1 MNIEEV
7 RSYAL
12 SLPGVTEDQPFGEDN
27 VTFRV
32 EGKIFL
38 CLWLG
43 EKEASDGLV
52 SMRKQGGGEQ
62 AQMPMEKFAQR
73 VNDEVKEQLKALD
86 E

>member
-43 EKEASDGLV
+43 RE
-52 SMRKQGGGEQ
+52 
-62 AQMPMEKFAQR
+62 
-73 VNDEVKEQLKALD
+73 
-86 E
+86 

>member
-43 EKEASDGLV
+43 REGQDWKGGARFACKYCLPIETRRCAC
-52 SMRKQGGGEQ
+52 SMR
-62 AQMPMEKFAQR
+62 R
-73 VNDEVKEQLKALD
+73 
-86 E
+86 

>member
-43 EKEASDGLV
+43 RGGFLTMAFLNCKIFIFKALRNHGARSDGSVLI
-52 SMRKQGGGEQ
+52 MYGPIAR
-62 AQMPMEKFAQR
+62 
-73 VNDEVKEQLKALD
+73 
-86 E
+86 

>member
-32 EGKIFL
+32 EAKSSCAFGWVKRDKTGRAGHAL
-38 CLWLG
+38 PANCLPS
-43 EKEASDGLV
+43 ETRRCAC
-52 SMRKQGGGEQ
+52 SMR
-62 AQMPMEKFAQR
+62 R
-73 VNDEVKEQLKALD
+73 
-86 E
+86 

>member
-38 CLWLG
+38 WLCLQI
-43 EKEASDGLV
+43 ASRSKRDV
-52 SMRKQGGGEQ
+52 
-62 AQMPMEKFAQR
+62 APA
-73 VNDEVKEQLKALD
+73 V
-86 E
+86 